1 MSTEAIILT
10 VLGSLVTLFVSIG
23 VPVIRLNTTIQK
35 FCDKVEF
42 IDEELEELTT
52 RNSKSHDRIWRHN
65 DKQDEKLEEH
75 DKLLTKHEHQI
86 QSLQGGK
93 RHEN

>member
-1 MSTEAIILT
+1 MSTEAVILS
-10 VLGSLVTLFVSIG
+10 VVGSLAALFLSIG
-23 VPVIRLNTTIQK
+23 VPVIKLNTTIQK

-65 DKQDEKLEEH
+65 DKQDSKLEEH
-75 DKLLTKHEHQI
+75 DKLLIKHEHQI
-86 QSLQGGK
+86 KGLQGGSK
-93 RHEN
+93 NE